1 MTLSVDT
8 FLKAA
13 NMDVHNIRISI
24 IKLNTDCTMPWTP
37 TVASNTWSLQENDA
51 WSLQE
56 NRQSECAYYIVAI

>member
-1 MTLSVDT
+1 
-8 FLKAA
+8 
-13 NMDVHNIRISI
+13 MDVHNIRISI

-56 NRQSECAYYIVAI
+56 NSQSECAYYIVAI